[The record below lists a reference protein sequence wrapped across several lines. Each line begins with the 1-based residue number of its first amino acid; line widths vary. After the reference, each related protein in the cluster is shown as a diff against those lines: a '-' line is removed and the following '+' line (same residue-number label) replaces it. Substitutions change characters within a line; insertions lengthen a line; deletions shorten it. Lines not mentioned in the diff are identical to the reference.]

1 MRIKKKY
8 VLLESR
14 LIDVSSEFT
23 PQEKRILEMLY
34 KKYGVSTSN
43 FNMWNVAIE
52 LIEDFNLDY
61 ETAYSL
67 ARTFSWS
74 ARELFSEFQPIRK
87 TMPVYNLFFENI
99 SNLIESYSKNN
110 ENNFTV
116 RLKFNGDVGTESLEN
131 RQVSLNSGYRGFYM
145 YIPLEQYIE
154 TEYRRYYV
162 TGEDHDFRTL
172 SVSINFNPIDLNGE
186 IRELS
191 YFSSDESEDVNTEE
205 FMVTVR
211 YRDITQSIYDD
222 SSQTKLMSFKVPY
235 PKPLTK
241 ENILN
246 TFDSIIK
253 DILDYM
259 SNTTFDLPEGAKPI
273 DINDLM

>member
-34 KKYGVSTSN
+34 KKYGVSASD
-43 FNMWNVAIE
+43 FNMWQVAVE

-67 ARTFSWS
+67 ARTYSWS
-74 ARELFSEFQPIRK
+74 ARELFSGFQPIRK
-87 TMPVYNLFFENI
+87 TMPAYKLFFENM
-99 SNLIESYSKNN
+99 SNVLESYSKSN

-116 RLKFNGDVGTESLEN
+116 RIKFDGDVGTETLEN
-131 RQVSLNSGYRGFYM
+131 RRVSLNSGFRGFYM
-145 YIPLEQYIE
+145 YIPQERHIE
-154 TEYRRYYV
+154 TPYRRYYLSH
-162 TGEDHDFRTL
+162 EDNDVRTL
-172 SVSINFNPIDLNGE
+172 SLSINFNPIDLNGE

-191 YFSSDESEDVNTEE
+191 FFTDESEDVNTEE
-205 FMVTVR
+205 FMVTVK
-211 YRDITQSIYDD
+211 YRNITQSIYDD
-222 SSQTKLMSFKVPY
+222 SGQIKLMEFKVPY

-241 ENILN
+241 ETISN

-253 DILDYM
+253 DILEYM
-259 SNTTFDLPEGAKPI
+259 SNTTFDLPEGSKPI
-273 DINDLM
+273 NIDDLV

>member
-145 YIPLEQYIE
+145 YIPLEQYIN
-154 TEYRRYYV
+154 R
-162 TGEDHDFRTL
+162 
-172 SVSINFNPIDLNGE
+172 I
-186 IRELS
+186 
-191 YFSSDESEDVNTEE
+191 
-205 FMVTVR
+205 
-211 YRDITQSIYDD
+211 
-222 SSQTKLMSFKVPY
+222 
-235 PKPLTK
+235 
-241 ENILN
+241 
-246 TFDSIIK
+246 
-253 DILDYM
+253 
-259 SNTTFDLPEGAKPI
+259 
-273 DINDLM
+273 